1 MNWKKMKWATPFLA
15 AAILVGCNTG
25 GDSVDETTQEEAP
38 ALYPVEID
46 EVTKGILTDEMKL
59 SGNVMPSK
67 QMVVL
72 PMLTGEVTKVNVAN
86 GDQVEKGDILIE
98 IDASDVELNVAQAQ
112 AGLDAATANLAGA
125 RQMREQSMKQAQLQL
140 DQAKDLLQMIDD
152 ISEEEVPELD
162 IDNEQL
168 SEELEQLLQTIV
180 DSNLPSEF
188 DRKQAETAVEQART
202 ALEQARSTTQIE
214 AAEASVKQAEIA
226 VEMAEKQLTN
236 AVIRAPIAGQV
247 TNFTAVLGQMV
258 SPQAPLSQIVQMEE
272 PLVQMN
278 VNESV
283 LPSLKRDQ
291 DVEVVI
297 KSLNRA
303 YKGTVSYISIMP
315 AEQSRSY
322 PVEIKIN
329 DGDENLRV
337 GMMAE
342 VIVTVSDE
350 QKQTIVPVDA
360 IITENNKPIA
370 YVTNDGESVERRKV
384 TIASETVDYYSIEAG
399 LEPGEF
405 VIVRGAHQLYDGA
418 LINVRNPDL
427 IEDKANVTD
436 DETEE
441 HNEGEDDNSSEE

>member
-1 MNWKKMKWATPFLA
+1 MDWKKIKWATPFLA

-38 ALYPVEID
+38 SFYPVEVD
-46 EVTKGILTDEMKL
+46 EVTKGILTDEIKL

-72 PMLTGEVTKVNVAN
+72 PMLTGEVTKVNVTN

-112 AGLDAATANLAGA
+112 AGLKAARANLAGA
-125 RQMREQSMKQAQLQL
+125 RQMREQGMRQAQLQL
-140 DQAKDLLQMIDD
+140 DQATDLLKQ
-152 ISEEEVPELD
+152 LD
-162 IDNEQL
+162 
-168 SEELEQLLQTIV
+168 ELEGDGSIDTDGIP
-180 DSNLPSEF
+180 SNLEEIIQNLVGANMPGDF
-188 DRKQAETAVEQART
+188 DRKQAEMAVEQAET
-202 ALEQARSTTQIE
+202 ALEQAISTTQIE

-226 VEMAEKQLTN
+226 VQMAEKQLTN
-236 AVIRAPIAGQV
+236 AVVRAPISGQV
-247 TNFTAVLGQMV
+247 TNFTAVVGQMV
-258 SPQAPLSQIVQMEE
+258 SPQAPLSQIVQMDE

-278 VNESV
+278 VNEAV

-370 YVTNDGESVERRKV
+370 YVTNGGETVERRKV
-384 TIASETVDYYSIEAG
+384 TIASETVDFYSIEAG

-427 IEDKANVTD
+427 IEDKANVTED
-436 DETEE
+436 AIEETGEN
-441 HNEGEDDNSSEE
+441 NEGEDYDTSKE